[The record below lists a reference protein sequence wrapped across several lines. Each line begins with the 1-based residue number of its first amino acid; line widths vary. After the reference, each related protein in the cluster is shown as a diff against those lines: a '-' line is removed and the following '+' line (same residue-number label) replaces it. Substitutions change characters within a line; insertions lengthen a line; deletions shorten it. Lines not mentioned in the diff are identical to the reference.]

1 MGAKAEHARHT
12 LADMA
17 RLVAEMENAPT
28 FADMPR
34 RTLADKR
41 ADGPTSAHVIEEVHV
56 PFNLAALTLTTGSTA
71 FQNIVGVTFE
81 ELPERAAAGA
91 AALAR
96 AGGRK
101 GDSVLVCYPP
111 LANVFSREAFDKL
124 DILPR
129 FLRRSS
135 RDAFL
140 VALCEQ
146 RPHLVVG
153 ESSFLRAA
161 LEDAHRLDLDALV
174 EEGTVFLASGTPLD
188 KELAEVAA
196 SFGCDVHDL
205 YGCQEFGWLALDG
218 SALRDDIVLVADPQ
232 ESAWRALVVG
242 GLPTGDSFPVSAKGH
257 VFDPAGD
264 IITYARRRTAPE
276 LEVVVRA
283 ATALAASTVERTA
296 RTIMRI
302 KSRVVRA
309 HPRIETGAA
318 VNVLELRRAWPDEGA
333 VCTVDEPGKSVLFQR
348 LLEAQEHYQA
358 RAKSDPLWMKRR

>member
-1 MGAKAEHARHT
+1 MGAKAERARRT

-17 RLVAEMENAPT
+17 RLTAEMQDAPT

-56 PFNLAALTLTTGSTA
+56 PFNLAYLTLTTGSTA

-81 ELPERAAAGA
+81 ELPERAAAGV
-91 AALAR
+91 AALVRVGA
-96 AGGRK
+96 RK

-111 LANVFSREAFDKL
+111 LANVFSREAFDEL

-135 RDAFL
+135 RDEFL
-140 VALCEQ
+140 VELCEQ
-146 RPHLVVG
+146 RPHLVIG

-161 LEDAHRLDLDALV
+161 LEDARRLGLDELV

-188 KELAEVAA
+188 RELVEVAA
-196 SFGCDVHDL
+196 SLGCDVHDL

-218 SALRDDIVLVADPQ
+218 SVLRDDIVLAADPQ
-232 ESAWRALVVG
+232 DLAWCTLVVG

-257 VFDPAGD
+257 ILDPAGD
-264 IITYARRRTAPE
+264 ILTYARRRTAPE

-283 ATALAASTVERTA
+283 ATALSTSTVERAA
-296 RTIMRI
+296 RTIVRI
-302 KSRVVRA
+302 KGRVVRV
-309 HPRIETGAA
+309 HPQVETGAA
-318 VNVLELRRAWPDEGA
+318 ANVLELRRAWPDEGA
-333 VCTVDEPGKSVLFQR
+333 VCVVEEPAKSVLFQR